1 MKKLKKER
9 RVNLMKKTKLIV
21 FFMLLGIGI
30 SFLIPIKVF
39 AQITP
44 DGNADDWY
52 NYINQYK
59 YGSASAEV
67 IEGDYEKFYIMII
80 SEPGDEVVS
89 YYYEYDGRIYN
100 NPDLIYFEPR
110 LRDVIRNW
118 IFDGFYFDFAYCI
131 ERDLGETNYD
141 GYLYWNFLENYW
153 QIDYYEITEENYLR
167 QELEYYKQ
175 RVLVLEDLV
184 TNLTNQLNS
193 RNVQIQM
200 LNGEINILLNEIR
213 QLENAL
219 ESEYDRGF
227 TDGVLATESEA
238 YEQGFRDGQKSKLA
252 ENNAAFYQ
260 GIEKWLVPAI
270 ITVIALG
277 GFVTIA
283 ARKRRDE

>member
-1 MKKLKKER
+1 MKKLINER
-9 RVNLMKKTKLIV
+9 RVNLMKKINL
-21 FFMLLGIGI
+21 FFVMLFGIGI
-30 SFLIPIKVF
+30 CFLIPIKVF

-44 DGNADDWY
+44 DGTAEDWY
-52 NYINQYK
+52 NYIIQYR
-59 YGSASAEV
+59 YGSASCEV
-67 IEGDYEKFYIMII
+67 IEGDSEKFYIMIVN
-80 SEPGDEVVS
+80 EPGDEVYS
-89 YYYEYDGRIYN
+89 NYYEYDGRIYN

-118 IFDGFYFDFAYCI
+118 IYDGYYFDFEYCI

-141 GYLYWNFLENYW
+141 GYLYWNFFEKYW

-167 QELEYYKQ
+167 QELEYYQQ

-184 TNLTNQLNS
+184 TNLSNQLHS
-193 RNVQIQM
+193 RNIEVQNLQGQIQ
-200 LNGEINILLNEIR
+200 ILLYEIR

-219 ESEYDRGF
+219 RSEFDRGY
-227 TDGVLATESEA
+227 TEGVLATEDEA
-238 YEQGFRDGQKSKLA
+238 YEQGFKDGQESQLA

-283 ARKRRDE
+283 VRKRRDE

>member
-1 MKKLKKER
+1 MKKLINER
-9 RVNLMKKTKLIV
+9 RVNLMKKINL
-21 FFMLLGIGI
+21 FFVMLFGIGI
-30 SFLIPIKVF
+30 CFLIPIKVF

-44 DGNADDWY
+44 DGTAEDWY
-52 NYINQYK
+52 NYIIQYR
-59 YGSASAEV
+59 YGSASCEV
-67 IEGDYEKFYIMII
+67 IEGDSEKFYIMIVN
-80 SEPGDEVVS
+80 EPGDEVYS
-89 YYYEYDGRIYN
+89 NYYEYDGRIYN

-118 IFDGFYFDFAYCI
+118 IYDGYYFDFEYCI

-141 GYLYWNFLENYW
+141 GYLYWNFFEKYW

-167 QELEYYKQ
+167 QELEYYQQ

-184 TNLTNQLNS
+184 TNLSNQLHS
-193 RNVQIQM
+193 RNIEVQNLQGQIQ
-200 LNGEINILLNEIR
+200 ILLYEIR

-219 ESEYDRGF
+219 RSEFDRGY
-227 TDGVLATESEA
+227 TEGVLATEDEA
-238 YEQGFRDGQKSKLA
+238 YEQGFKDGQESRLA

-283 ARKRRDE
+283 VRKRRDE

>member
-1 MKKLKKER
+1 MKKLINER
-9 RVNLMKKTKLIV
+9 RVNLMKKINL
-21 FFMLLGIGI
+21 FFVMLFGIGI
-30 SFLIPIKVF
+30 CFLIPLKVF

-44 DGNADDWY
+44 YGNADDWY
-52 NYINQYK
+52 NYIKQYK
-59 YGSASAEV
+59 YGSASCEM
-67 IEGDYEKFYIMII
+67 IEGDEEKFYIEI
-80 SEPGDEVVS
+80 SYEPGDAIYGE
-89 YYYEYDGRIYN
+89 YYEYDGRIYN

-118 IFDGFYFDFAYCI
+118 IYDGYYFDFETVI
-131 ERDLGETNYD
+131 ETDLGETNYD

-153 QIDYYEITEENYLR
+153 QIDYYELTEENYLR
-167 QELEYYKQ
+167 QELEYYQQ

-184 TNLTNQLNS
+184 TNLSNQLHS
-193 RNVQIQM
+193 RNIEVQNLQGQIQ
-200 LNGEINILLNEIR
+200 ILLYEIR

-219 ESEYDRGF
+219 RSEFDRGY
-227 TDGVLATESEA
+227 TEGVLATEDEA
-238 YEQGFRDGQKSKLA
+238 YEQGFRDGQKSRLA